1 MPDQGR
7 HGIVTFSVHAQIGG
21 LSITHQ
27 QPLAL
32 EETAHAVGDDVCQL
46 REFGMGRRLN
56 PAKPRTR
63 TCVIHIDANFKDLK
77 RDALKLWSD
86 RLESLVK
93 GSVLADRPTV
103 EHG

>member
-32 EETAHAVGDDVCQL
+32 EETAHAVGDGMGQL
-46 REFGMGRRLN
+46 REFGMGRRLSN
-56 PAKPRTR
+56 IKCIVVQTFDN
-63 TCVIHIDANFKDLK
+63 ISIDLQ
-77 RDALKLWSD
+77 
-86 RLESLVK
+86 
-93 GSVLADRPTV
+93 T
-103 EHG
+103 